1 MVLRAV
7 VLGTDEPLDCST
19 GGTGAESSLSVGSC
33 DIVLLGDR

>member
-19 GGTGAESSLSVGSC
+19 GGTGAESSLSVDSC
-33 DIVLLGDR
+33 EFAVI